1 MTSATLNAQLQ
12 ARLDQYDVLVL
23 PGWHN
28 SGPAHWQSRWEHLL
42 PGLTRVQQ
50 DNWDMPELQDWV
62 CTLER
67 AIATSRKPVL
77 LIGHSLGC
85 ITIAHWARQHRHR
98 VAGALLVAPADVE
111 RRTVAP
117 ALRRFAPIPTAR
129 LPFPSLVI
137 ASDND
142 RCCDAWRAAELA
154 GQWGAELHFLYGAGH
169 INADSGLGDW
179 PEGRVLLNE
188 WLRCV
193 ESGRPRPWGQVRWVA

>member
-1 MTSATLNAQLQ
+1 MSTPLSARLHT
-12 ARLDQYDVLVL
+12 RLDQYDVLVL

-28 SGPAHWQSRWEHLL
+28 SGPAHWQSRWEQLF
-42 PGLTRVQQ
+42 PVMRRVQQ
-50 DNWDMPELQDWV
+50 GNWETPQREDWIAN
-62 CTLER
+62 LDG
-67 AIATSRKPVL
+67 AITQCKKPVL

-142 RCCDAWRAAELA
+142 RCCDPWRAAELA
-154 GQWGAELHFLYGAGH
+154 SLWGAELHFHYGAGH

-179 PEGRVLLNE
+179 TEGLVLLNE
-188 WLRCV
+188 WLRGV

>member
-1 MTSATLNAQLQ
+1 MSTTFPARLQ
-12 ARLDQYDVLVL
+12 ARLDQYNVLVL

-28 SGPAHWQSRWEHLL
+28 SGPAHWQSRWEELF
-42 PGLTRVQQ
+42 PAMRRVQQ
-50 DNWDMPELQDWV
+50 NNWETPQREDWV
-62 CTLER
+62 ATLDR
-67 AIATSRKPVL
+67 AILQCKKPVL

-85 ITIAHWARQHRHR
+85 ITVAHWARQHNHR

-117 ALRRFAPIPTAR
+117 ALRRFAPIPLGR

-142 RCCDAWRAAELA
+142 RCCDPWRSAELA
-154 GQWGAELHFLYGAGH
+154 ESWGAELHFLFGAGH

-179 PEGRVLLNE
+179 AEGLVLLNE
-188 WLRCV
+188 WLRGV
-193 ESGRPRPWGQVRWVA
+193 AAGKPTPWGNIRWVA

>member
-1 MTSATLNAQLQ
+1 MHTHLLHQLQ
-12 ARLDQYDVLVL
+12 ARLAPYDVLVL

-28 SGPAHWQSRWEHLL
+28 SGPAHWQSHWETLFPVL
-42 PGLTRVQQ
+42 RRVQQ
-50 DNWDMPELQDWV
+50 DNWATPQREDW
-62 CTLER
+62 
-67 AIATSRKPVL
+67 IATLDKAVSGCRKPVL

-117 ALRRFAPIPTAR
+117 ALRRFAPIPSAR

-137 ASDND
+137 GSDND
-142 RCCDAWRAAELA
+142 RCCSAWRAAELA
-154 GQWGAELHFLYGAGH
+154 EQWGAELHLLYGAGH

-179 PEGRVLLNE
+179 QEGIILLNE
-188 WLRCV
+188 WLQGV
-193 ESGRPRPWGQVRWVA
+193 ASGRPRPWGNVRWVA

>member
-1 MTSATLNAQLQ
+1 MSTTLPARLQ
-12 ARLDQYDVLVL
+12 ARLDHYDVLVL

-28 SGPAHWQSRWEHLL
+28 SGPAHWQSRWEQLF
-42 PGLTRVQQ
+42 PGMRRVQQ
-50 DNWDMPELQDWV
+50 DNWETPQREDWV
-62 CTLER
+62 ATLDR
-67 AIATSRKPVL
+67 AITQCKKPVL

-85 ITIAHWARQHRHR
+85 ITIAHWARQHHQR

-117 ALRRFAPIPTAR
+117 ALRRFAPIPVSR

-142 RCCDAWRAAELA
+142 RCCNPWRSAELA
-154 GQWGAELHFLYGAGH
+154 ERWGAELHFLYGAGH

-179 PEGRVLLNE
+179 AEGLVLLDE
-188 WLRCV
+188 WLRGV
-193 ESGRPRPWGQVRWVA
+193 AAGRPKPWGNIRWVA